1 MTIDPIR
8 AGSLL
13 RRSTSRPRKAFRPR
27 LAALPRCLDTAS
39 TTDVSRHEHPRSNTT
54 FGDFLPRAVGKPA
67 GARLLGTPLGRDVSV
82 FLPRRALNH
91 LAVIQPPT
99 AFVLDG
105 TLPALG
111 RLATTFSCR
120 STFVG
125 GSAIAFSANGDSAS
139 SSPLTPLTGDRAE
152 RKAPGCL
159 SSEPV
164 PTGAR
169 QCDRP
174 LRAPRCLPSSET
186 RASAL
191 SRFVGRASFA
201 GRRIRRCTCSSM
213 FENVD

>member
-1 MTIDPIR
+1 MTNGPIR
-8 AGSLL
+8 TGSLL
-13 RRSTSRPRKAFRPR
+13 RRSTSRPRKAFQPR

-39 TTDVSRHEHPRSNTT
+39 TTDVSRHEHPRS
-54 FGDFLPRAVGKPA
+54 
-67 GARLLGTPLGRDVSV
+67 TPLLETSCLAPWENPPELDSQGRNWDGR
-82 FLPRRALNH
+82 FRHFAQARAE
-91 LAVIQPPT
+91 PPCGHS
-99 AFVLDG
+99 ASNGFVL
-105 TLPALG
+105 G
-111 RLATTFSCR
+111 RHAAGFGSTGHHVWCR
-120 STFVG
+120 STFRG
-125 GSAIAFSANGDSAS
+125 GERHRFFGGWRLGLIEPSGTSR
-139 SSPLTPLTGDRAE
+139 GDRAE

-164 PTGAR
+164 STGAR

-213 FENVD
+213 FENFD

>member
-1 MTIDPIR
+1 MPRYRFYNRRFASR
-8 AGSLL
+8 APEIKHHFWRLPASRRGKTR
-13 RRSTSRPRKAFRPR
+13 RRSTLGDAPGTRRFRHFAQARAEP
-27 LAALPRCLDTAS
+27 PCGHSAS
-39 TTDVSRHEHPRSNTT
+39 NGFV
-54 FGDFLPRAVGKPA
+54 
-67 GARLLGTPLGRDVSV
+67 LGRHAAGFGSIGHHVW
-82 FLPRRALNH
+82 
-91 LAVIQPPT
+91 
-99 AFVLDG
+99 
-105 TLPALG
+105 
-111 RLATTFSCR
+111 CR

-125 GSAIAFSANGDSAS
+125 GSATAFSAEGGSAS

>member
-1 MTIDPIR
+1 MPRYRFYNRRFASR
-8 AGSLL
+8 A
-13 RRSTSRPRKAFRPR
+13 P
-27 LAALPRCLDTAS
+27 
-39 TTDVSRHEHPRSNTT
+39 EINTT
-54 FGDFLPRAVGKPA
+54 FGDCLPRAVGKPA
-67 GARLLGTPLGRDVSV
+67 GSRLLGT
-82 FLPRRALNH
+82 LPGTRRFRLFAQ
-91 LAVIQPPT
+91 ARAEPPCGHS
-99 AFVLDG
+99 ASNGFVLDG
-105 TLPALG
+105 TLPASG

-120 STFVG
+120 STFVA

>member
-1 MTIDPIR
+1 MPRYRFYNRRFASR
-8 AGSLL
+8 APEIKHHFWRLPASRRGKTR
-13 RRSTSRPRKAFRPR
+13 RRSTLRDAP
-27 LAALPRCLDTAS
+27 
-39 TTDVSRHEHPRSNTT
+39 
-54 FGDFLPRAVGKPA
+54 
-67 GARLLGTPLGRDVSV
+67 GRDVSV
-82 FLPRRALNH
+82 ILPRRALNH

-99 AFVLDG
+99 ASCLDG
-105 TLPALG
+105 TLPASG
-111 RLATTFSCR
+111 RLATTFGAGAL
-120 STFVG
+120 FVG
-125 GSAIAFSANGDSAS
+125 GSATAFSAEGGSAS

-164 PTGAR
+164 PIGAR